1 MSQSDICFWFNT
13 LTQQLRKNSQ
23 RSLIVLQGDSA
34 WASEVSATFIQQL
47 SQNATCDN
55 SIRVITYGE
64 AFIDVNSDVIANFR
78 QQLGREND
86 VVLFNDPDFH
96 PDAFAALSGTIVAG
110 GVMIWHCSKA
120 QALDSENLFLQRILT
135 KAKNDRFS
143 FALSQTDNDLPVIVE
158 RQEISEIQYKSA
170 QELNFSPRENGCKT
184 FQQQCAVNAIEKV
197 ALGHRKRPLL
207 LTADRGR
214 GKSSALAIAVAKL
227 IGIEN
232 ASKASQKIIITAPH
246 SNALAIFFQ
255 QLQQSC
261 PEGELSQ
268 NTFVFNR
275 HCIEF
280 IAVDVLIKEK
290 PKADLLLIDEAAAI
304 PVYIL
309 SQLVDSYH
317 RAVFSST
324 QHGYEGAG
332 RGFAVK
338 FTQLLTEK
346 TPHFNQY
353 HIHQPIRW
361 AENDPLESFVFDAF
375 LLKSNNVES
384 SFTAILSTENKCT
397 ENKNVRSASLENKNM
412 DKKSLEQSTQAH
424 SKNDHVMFRRIEQQ
438 QLIADEGLLQQIFS
452 VLVTAHYQTSPSDL
466 KLLLN
471 NKALRLFVLTINQQI
486 VAVALT
492 LKEGN
497 AEKHEINQVANA
509 KRRLKNQF
517 LPQSLFLHNH
527 CTEAFDYHYLRV
539 MRIAVLPSIQQQ
551 GLGIKLLSHI
561 KQYAEQNSIDLLGT
575 SFGANESLL
584 SFWHKAHYS
593 LVRLGFSVDKASGEH
608 SSMYLQ
614 PLNAKAVYLVTELQK
629 QFYCSF
635 TYLLTEQYQPI
646 PAQVIISIIK
656 QWPAESLPVLTDFD
670 QQVIEDFIARKSL
683 FDNCSYSLHLQLIH
697 FLATYSNNI
706 SQKNTEN
713 HRLIEVLVKR
723 LLQKQSI
730 ESICQEFALTGKKQL
745 NNTVIDGVSYLFQKA
760 HT

>member
-1 MSQSDICFWFNT
+1 MSQSDICFWFHT
-13 LTQQLRKNSQ
+13 LTQQLRKNRQ

-34 WASEVSATFIQQL
+34 WASDISAALIQQL
-47 SQNATCDN
+47 SQAATCG
-55 SIRVITYGE
+55 RTMRAITFGE
-64 AFIDVNSDVIANFR
+64 ALMGDESEVIDNFR
-78 QQLGREND
+78 HQLGREND

-110 GVMIWHCSKA
+110 GVMIWRCSEM
-120 QALDSENLFLQRILT
+120 QALDSENLFVQRILS
-135 KAKNDRFS
+135 KAKNDTSS
-143 FALSQTDNDLPVIVE
+143 FVIAQTDNELPAIVE
-158 RQEISEIQYKSA
+158 QAENSEVQYKSDKA
-170 QELNFSPRENGCKT
+170 LSFSPIKNGCKT
-184 FQQQCAVNAIEKV
+184 FQQQCAVKAIEKV

-227 IGIEN
+227 IGFEN
-232 ASKASQKIIITAPH
+232 TTNAAQKIIITAPH

-255 QLQQSC
+255 QLEQSC
-261 PEGELSQ
+261 PEGEFNQ
-268 NTFVFNR
+268 NTFSYNNHKV
-275 HCIEF
+275 EY
-280 IAVDVLIKEK
+280 IAIDVLIKEK
-290 PKADLLLIDEAAAI
+290 PTAHLLLIDEAAAI

-317 RAVFSST
+317 RVVFSST

-332 RGFAVK
+332 RGFSVK
-338 FTQLLTEK
+338 FTQLLSDK
-346 TPHFNQY
+346 TPHFHQY

-361 AENDPLESFVFDAF
+361 AENDPLELFVFDAF
-375 LLKSNNVES
+375 LLKSTDLES
-384 SFTAILSTENKCT
+384 TVYENKGLD
-397 ENKNVRSASLENKNM
+397 KAYLKQPSLENITSENIT
-412 DKKSLEQSTQAH
+412 SENAIFSC
-424 SKNDHVMFRRIEQQ
+424 IEQQ
-438 QLIADEGLLQQIFS
+438 QLFADEGLLQQIFS

-471 NKALRLFVLTINQQI
+471 NKALRLFVLAINQQI

-497 AEKHEINQVANA
+497 AEKHEIKQVASA

-527 CTEAFDYHYLRV
+527 CTTAFDYHYLRV
-539 MRIAVLPSIQQQ
+539 MRIAVLPSVQQQ
-551 GLGIKLLSHI
+551 GLGIKLLAHV
-561 KQYAEQNSIDLLGT
+561 KQYAVQNDIDILGT

-584 SFWHKAHYS
+584 SFWHKAHYQ

-614 PLNAKAVYLVTELQK
+614 PLNTKAADLVANLQ
-629 QFYCSF
+629 QHFYRSL
-635 TYLLTEQYQPI
+635 TYLLTEQYQSI
-646 PAQVIISIIK
+646 SAGVVINLIK
-656 QWPAESLPVLTDFD
+656 QWPAEHLPLFTDYD
-670 QQVIEDFIARKSL
+670 RQVIEDFISRKSL

-697 FLATYSNNI
+697 FLATYSKNSAHESVNNY
-706 SQKNTEN
+706 Q
-713 HRLIEVLVKR
+713 LIEILVKR

-745 NNTVIDGVSYLFQKA
+745 NNTVISGVNYLLQKP
-760 HT
+760 